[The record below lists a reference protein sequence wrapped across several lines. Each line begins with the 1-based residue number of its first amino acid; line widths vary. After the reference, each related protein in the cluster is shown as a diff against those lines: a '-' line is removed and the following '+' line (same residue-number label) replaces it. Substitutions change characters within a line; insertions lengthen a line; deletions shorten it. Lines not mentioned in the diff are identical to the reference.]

1 MLAVRRTLLRR
12 LTRVDLTRFGPKL
25 AEALVTRSQQ
35 VKILRSVVSR
45 RDGPAA
51 AEALESR

>member
-1 MLAVRRTLLRR
+1 MRRTLLRR